1 MMSKVT
7 GVDWQFDQSEIHT
20 ESPEEKEAFDRI
32 SRQQQIDAIAA
43 VVRTCPTTS
52 STGIAVLLVEAGC
65 SIDLLSIQ
73 NKKAH

>member
-1 MMSKVT
+1 MINSNHLSDNSLIET
-7 GVDWQFDQSEIHT
+7 
-20 ESPEEKEAFDRI
+20 PEEKEVFDRI
-32 SRQQQIDAIAA
+32 SREQQIDAIAS

-73 NKKAH
+73 K